1 MTGLWQVSGRSDLTF
16 EEMVRLDKYYLDNWS
31 VKLDLGIMVK
41 TIYVVLARKGAY

>member
-1 MTGLWQVSGRSDLTF
+1 MAGVRALTF

-31 VKLDLGIMVK
+31 VKLDPGIMLK